1 MTGSFTTGLGAQIG
15 LAAEATYGTYKAP
28 NRFFE
33 FTSEGLNLSRGF
45 VLSSQLRAGRM
56 YQSATRR
63 TATTRSASG
72 PVAFEV
78 PSAGFG
84 PWLNLIHGETVV
96 PAKEGA
102 TSMYKQVHNIG
113 TTDPFQK
120 SATVQVGRPN
130 TAGTVDPYSFP
141 GSIATALEFSLQTG
155 GLLECTAT
163 LDNRNEVTSEA
174 LATAS
179 YPTGLESFNFVQAKV
194 KVGGSELTEARG
206 VTITLNGPR
215 DTSRF
220 YLGAELKAVPLTNAF
235 NGAALSLTV
244 DYGGS
249 TLYNFFAK
257 AETPAVEVIIQGVA
271 VEAIK
276 KELKFV
282 FAACGLDG
290 DSPNVS
296 GPGILGQTIPIVVLD
311 NATNPPV
318 VATYVSADSTL

>member
-15 LAAEATYGTYKAP
+15 LAAEASYGTFKAP

-45 VLSSQLRAGRM
+45 VMSSQLRGGRM
-56 YQSATRR
+56 YQSAPRR

-78 PSAGFG
+78 PTAGFG
-84 PWLNLIHGETVV
+84 PWLNLMHGETVA

-102 TSMYKQVHNIG
+102 TTMFKQVHNIG

-120 SATVQVGRPN
+120 SVTLQVGRPN

-141 GSIATALEFSLQTG
+141 GSIATALEFSQQAG

-163 LDNRNEVTSEA
+163 MDNRDEITAEA
-174 LATAS
+174 LASAS
-179 YPTGLESFNFVQAKV
+179 YPTGLESFNATQIKV
-194 KVGGSELTEARG
+194 KVAGVELAEARG
-206 VTITLNGPR
+206 LTLTLNGPR

-220 YLGAELKAVPLTNAF
+220 YLGAERKAVPLTNAY
-235 NGAALSLTV
+235 NGAAVSLTV
-244 DYGGS
+244 DYGGQ

-257 AETPAVEVIIQGVA
+257 AETPTVEIIAQGVA

-282 FAACGLDG
+282 CAACGLDG
-290 DSPNVS
+290 DSPNVG
-296 GPGILGQTIPIVVLD
+296 GPGILAQTVPIVVLD
-311 NATNPPV
+311 NGTNPPV
-318 VATYVSADSTL
+318 VATYVSADSAL